1 MDFLKFE
8 DLSFSSAFSEPQ
20 EDIHLEYKTA
30 TWKLPKN
37 LVKSKMLV

>member
-20 EDIHLEYKTA
+20 EDIHLEYRLCPYNWCKF
-30 TWKLPKN
+30 
-37 LVKSKMLV
+37 